1 MKAQA
6 LRDTSI
12 LSYMASKKTLTT
24 AINKWLNRKV
34 EWTSQSGI

>member
-1 MKAQA
+1 MYHESTGTAGHF
-6 LRDTSI
+6 
-12 LSYMASKKTLTT
+12 YMASKKTLTT